1 MASFWISLTAFIF
14 FVFGHH
20 YCNTTTCTGWSTQV
34 TYLGERSEGVVWNGS
49 RYTFRNVIAAD
60 ETERWKCHARH
71 CNACIYLK
79 DKEFYKYKPHEYD
92 DADARSYEY
101 NLHSDD
107 EPHESWNQSALVS
120 HDAGEFMQE
129 LVKLGVHPTKSY
141 QQYILQ
147 NPDEVIHFKNKSVFE
162 HKLSAARSQS
172 HVYPPKPS
180 NISAIDSIM
189 KANKESGWTGNY
201 FEHEAKTLKS
211 DIQNLDDGPFK
222 TFITNTTDRG
232 QLRSMFLRKYEAMNQ
247 LQKEMNLVRKKIT
260 TEASAKLRSEFYIGS
275 RNGGRLVAFGER
287 GAFEIAE
294 SCAMLLFDGTFKCT
308 PVVTGENGLD
318 YDMQWVVHGVKESVK
333 ASVQHESFVLFY
345 ILFAA
350 GQGNHTHDRY
360 QSALDMIISYGINHH
375 QVNLSTTRHRAMA
388 DFEAPER
395 SAVVL
400 KYNIIGEMIVTQNV
414 SVSMTQNVCLQT
426 MQLFISET
434 SNAHQII
441 IRILYHR
448 HQCFCRNIVVS
459 DPFSPST

>member
-147 NPDEVIHFKNKSVFE
+147 NPDEVIHFKTNQCLNTNYLLLDRNRMYNRMRIGYDNILWNQS
-162 HKLSAARSQS
+162 SSSQ
-172 HVYPPKPS
+172 
-180 NISAIDSIM
+180 
-189 KANKESGWTGNY
+189 
-201 FEHEAKTLKS
+201 
-211 DIQNLDDGPFK
+211 
-222 TFITNTTDRG
+222 FIHH
-232 QLRSMFLRKYEAMNQ
+232 
-247 LQKEMNLVRKKIT
+247 
-260 TEASAKLRSEFYIGS
+260 ASQGY
-275 RNGGRLVAFGER
+275 GRF
-287 GAFEIAE
+287 
-294 SCAMLLFDGTFKCT
+294 
-308 PVVTGENGLD
+308 
-318 YDMQWVVHGVKESVK
+318 
-333 ASVQHESFVLFY
+333 
-345 ILFAA
+345 
-350 GQGNHTHDRY
+350 
-360 QSALDMIISYGINHH
+360 
-375 QVNLSTTRHRAMA
+375 
-388 DFEAPER
+388 
-395 SAVVL
+395 
-400 KYNIIGEMIVTQNV
+400 
-414 SVSMTQNVCLQT
+414 
-426 MQLFISET
+426 
-434 SNAHQII
+434 
-441 IRILYHR
+441 
-448 HQCFCRNIVVS
+448 
-459 DPFSPST
+459 

>member
-172 HVYPPKPS
+172 HAYPPKPS
-180 NISAIDSIM
+180 KLIKVNNFAETQNKQLLDWLGVHESFWPWLLKLKEFSALQM
-189 KANKESGWTGNY
+189 
-201 FEHEAKTLKS
+201 LKWK
-211 DIQNLDDGPFK
+211 QFK
-222 TFITNTTDRG
+222 TFKHQRMK
-232 QLRSMFLRKYEAMNQ
+232 SV
-247 LQKEMNLVRKKIT
+247 KEHTKIV
-260 TEASAKLRSEFYIGS
+260 ALHKLWGLIG
-275 RNGGRLVAFGER
+275 RQGVH
-287 GAFEIAE
+287 
-294 SCAMLLFDGTFKCT
+294 LFDY
-308 PVVTGENGLD
+308 L
-318 YDMQWVVHGVKESVK
+318 QGV
-333 ASVQHESFVLFY
+333 SFVY
-345 ILFAA
+345 S
-350 GQGNHTHDRY
+350 GNWVRFETMFG
-360 QSALDMIISYGINHH
+360 ALTIEDN
-375 QVNLSTTRHRAMA
+375 T
-388 DFEAPER
+388 F
-395 SAVVL
+395 
-400 KYNIIGEMIVTQNV
+400 
-414 SVSMTQNVCLQT
+414 
-426 MQLFISET
+426 
-434 SNAHQII
+434 
-441 IRILYHR
+441 
-448 HQCFCRNIVVS
+448 
-459 DPFSPST
+459 